1 VGVATVATPLSCT
14 NPRHPSLGHGRIAL
28 SYSAGPLPYWGGLA
42 SHGNPFA
49 GNIMGKAWVTLPSR
63 PTVWLSMW
71 LQPALSVCLSVCLW
85 TGLRYH
91 AFPLYFATPIHP
103 SLGHGQMK
111 LGECKSRF
119 HNVWT
124 TPA

>member
-28 SYSAGPLPYWGGLA
+28 SYSAGPLPYWSGLA

-49 GNIMGKAWVTLPSR
+49 GIIMEKAWVTLPSR

-71 LQPALSVCLSVCLW
+71 LQPALTAPSCNEGVLVLEPFQ
-85 TGLRYH
+85 G
-91 AFPLYFATPIHP
+91 HP
-103 SLGHGQMK
+103 PWVT
-111 LGECKSRF
+111 EE
-119 HNVWT
+119 W
-124 TPA
+124 

>member
-1 VGVATVATPLSCT
+1 MGVATVATPLSCT

-28 SYSAGPLPYWGGLA
+28 SYFAGPLPYWSGLA

-49 GNIMGKAWVTLPSR
+49 GLIMVKAWVTLPSR

-85 TGLRYH
+85 RGLRYH
-91 AFPLYFATPIHP
+91 AFPLYLTKTNTPFP
-103 SLGHGQMK
+103 G
-111 LGECKSRF
+111 SRA
-119 HNVWT
+119 NET
-124 TPA
+124 GRM